1 MRTNTKLTLA
11 GLALAA
17 LGGLAGCQD
26 LTETPVS
33 GVTQEYFET
42 PEGADAAITGTYAR
56 LRDYYGQEQ
65 EIRMGMAGTDAW
77 KRGEQ
82 CLGNGCGPW
91 NDYTSELGPSLG
103 QSLQDMWQQHY
114 FAINTA
120 NTAIKFIGQS
130 TVIPEAQKN
139 VRLAEG
145 RFLRAI
151 FYFNLVRNYGAV
163 HLTLEPTQGVVDAAT
178 RTPVAEIYSQAIVP
192 DLDFAVAN
200 LPATQT
206 QGRATKGAAQTL
218 LAEVLLTRG
227 AAGDFDRARDLT
239 AAVIGSGTFSLNP
252 TYREVFCGPERPL
265 GPCDFATSL
274 EANKEYVFA
283 VQYTGDG
290 TRDISGNS
298 LHWYWTM
305 GYDTQNAPGLGR
317 TLEYDRPFRRLSPTR
332 YTLDLWNRATDSRY
346 LGTFQTLWRSTTC
359 SSTATPACPAS
370 SALGGDTALYLPG
383 TDTVPLANRFFVD
396 AGGVVHP
403 DQPKRYKAFGQNQ
416 YTELVFPTL
425 LKWLDQTK
433 PSVAAQQSQRDR
445 QLWRLADVYLLH
457 AEALIR
463 GGTPAAAAADFN
475 TLRRRAAIPA
485 GSAANNLSPAQL
497 DSLGG
502 GGDAAIELLL
512 NERARELTGEEQR
525 WYVLVRLNKL
535 LDRVRRYNPT
545 GGLNIQQKHLL
556 RPIPQA
562 QIDATSGNAASF
574 PQNPGY

>member
-1 MRTNTKLTLA
+1 MRLTNKLTLA

-17 LGGLAGCQD
+17 LGGMAGCQD

-42 PEGADAAITGTYAR
+42 PEGAEAAITGTYAR

-65 EIRMGMAGTDAW
+65 EIRMGMAGTDTW

-91 NDYTSELGPSLG
+91 NDYTGELGPSLG

-114 FAINTA
+114 FAINSA

-130 TVIPEAQKN
+130 TAIPEAQKN
-139 VRLAEG
+139 IRVAEG
-145 RFLRAI
+145 RFLRAL

-163 HLTLEPTQGVVDAAT
+163 HLTLEPTEGVVDTAS
-178 RTPVAEIYSQAIVP
+178 RTPVAEIYAKAIVP
-192 DLDFAVAN
+192 DLEFAVAN
-200 LPATQT
+200 LPATQP
-206 QGRATKGAAQTL
+206 QGRASKGAAQTL
-218 LAEVLLTRG
+218 LAEALLTRG
-227 AAGDFDRARDLT
+227 GAGDYDRAREL
-239 AAVIGSGTFSLNP
+239 ASAVIASGTFALNP

-265 GPCDFATSL
+265 GPCDFATSI

-346 LGTFQTLWRSTTC
+346 RGTFQELWRSTTC
-359 SSTATPACPAS
+359 AAPSCPGS
-370 SALGGDTALYLPG
+370 PQVGGDTALYLPG
-383 TDTVPLANRFFVD
+383 TDTVPLKNRFYVD
-396 AGGVVHP
+396 ADSVHFGI
-403 DQPKRYKAFGQNQ
+403 PKRYRAFGQNQ
-416 YTELVFPTL
+416 YTELVFPSL

-433 PSVAAQQSQRDR
+433 TSVAAQQTQRDR
-445 QLWRLADVYLLH
+445 HLWRLADVYLLR
-457 AEALIR
+457 AEANIR
-463 GGTPAAAAADFN
+463 AGAPAAAAADFN

-485 GSAANNLSPAQL
+485 GSGVNDLSTAQL
-497 DSLGG
+497 DSLNA
-502 GGDAAIELLL
+502 GGDPAIELLL

-525 WYVLVRLNKL
+525 WYVLVRLGKL

-545 GGLNIQQKHLL
+545 GGPNIQPRHLL
-556 RPIPQA
+556 RPIPQT
-562 QIDATSGNAASF
+562 QIDATAGNAGAF

>member
-1 MRTNTKLTLA
+1 MRQNTKLTLA

-65 EIRMGMAGTDAW
+65 EIRIGMAGTDVW

-103 QSLQDMWQQHY
+103 QSLQDLWQQSY

-130 TVIPEAQKN
+130 TAIPEAQKN

-151 FYFNLVRNYGAV
+151 FYFNLVRNWGPV
-163 HLTLEPTQGVVDAAT
+163 HLTLEPTQGVVDQAA
-178 RTPVAEIYSQAIVP
+178 RTPVADIYAQAIVP
-192 DLDFAVAN
+192 DLEFAVAN

-227 AAGDFDRARDLT
+227 AQGDYARARDLA
-239 AAVIGSGTFSLNP
+239 AAVIGSGAYALNP
-252 TYREVFCGPERPL
+252 TYRELFCGPERPT
-265 GPCDFATSL
+265 GPCDFVASI
-274 EANKEYVFA
+274 ESNKEYIFA

-290 TRDISGNS
+290 TRDVSGNS
-298 LHWYWTM
+298 LHWFWTM

-332 YTLDLWNRATDSRY
+332 YTIDLWNRATDSRY
-346 LGTFQTLWRSTTC
+346 RGTFQELWRSSTC
-359 SSTATPACPAS
+359 AAPSCPAS
-370 SALGGDTALYLPG
+370 PQLGGDTALYLPG
-383 TDTVPLANRFFVD
+383 TDTVPLRNRYYVD
-396 AGGVVHP
+396 DLGVVHF
-403 DQPKRYKAFGQNQ
+403 DMPKRYKAFGQNQ

-445 QLWRLADVYLLH
+445 QLWRLADVYLLR
-457 AEALIR
+457 AEANIR
-463 GGTPAAAAADFN
+463 AGTPSAAAADFN
-475 TLRRRAAIPA
+475 VLRRRAAIPA
-485 GSAANNLSPAQL
+485 GSAANDLNGAQL
-497 DSLGG
+497 DSLAA
-502 GGDAAIELLL
+502 GGDQAVELLL

-525 WYVLVRLNKL
+525 WYVLVRLGKL
-535 LDRVRRYNPT
+535 LDRVRRFNPT
-545 GGLNIQQKHLL
+545 GSPNIQQKHLL
-556 RPIPQA
+556 RPIPQT
-562 QIDATSGNAASF
+562 QIDATAGNAASF